1 MITKRS
7 VLQTKQ
13 IVESAIARLENLA
26 KINTAIG
33 PRIVDIIDR
42 DLTRTI
48 DALEYMMELAD

>member
-7 VLQTKQ
+7 VLQTKEL
-13 IVESAIARLENLA
+13 VESAIARLEKLA
-26 KINTAIG
+26 KTNTAIG

>member
-1 MITKRS
+1 MITMRS
-7 VLQTKQ
+7 VLQTKEL
-13 IVESAIARLENLA
+13 VESAIARLENLA

-33 PRIVDIIDR
+33 PRIVDIIDQ

>member
-7 VLQTKQ
+7 VLQTKEL
-13 IVESAIARLENLA
+13 VESAIARLENLA